1 MTEKFTQGDWS
12 VHNPRFRRP
21 SLNPK
26 APPDG
31 RHMVIHPD
39 GERVLAVCNIG
50 YCGRDGSI
58 PLEEREANVVLMAAA
73 PRLYRALV
81 RLLGCPD
88 VNEDE
93 LSPETIAALDQARDA
108 IRVALEEK

>member
-26 APPDG
+26 VPSDG
-31 RHMVIHPD
+31 RLMVLHPD

-50 YCGRDGSI
+50 YSGHGGEIS
-58 PLEEREANVVLMAAA
+58 LEEREANAALMAAS
-73 PRLYRALV
+73 PKLYRALV
-81 RLLGCPD
+81 RLLACPD

-93 LSPETIAALDQARDA
+93 LSPETIVALDKARE
-108 IRVALEEK
+108 ALNAARRL